1 MKPTSTIS
9 FVIMLMILLVLTG
22 SSITF
27 RDHNIIYKAVVKSF
41 LIWGF
46 KNDYIINRNNSHD
59 YDENHDNY
67 FRVSTENKEDQ
78 RRNDICGKLLEE
90 CQVGTAET
98 NATSKN
104 NKNVEEINKKYLEQG
119 SVENQITRTENDT
132 AARASVLKNNNLI
145 QTVPGDF
152 QTYENSKLGIKLLY
166 PDRWEKEENL
176 GADRVTLISPR
187 EDENDLYLQTIDL
200 FVYPSM
206 SVNQTTQSLTNY
218 YQASLKNF
226 TSNVSPRTT
235 TNANFSILSMNYTYN
250 DDKARTIRAMDF
262 IVSSPSSDKTYL
274 FTFRDEASSFE
285 KDLPVVKR
293 ILNSVNLSR

>member
-1 MKPTSTIS
+1 MKPTNTMS
-9 FVIMLMILLVLTG
+9 FVIILMIILVLTG
-22 SSITF
+22 ASISF
-27 RDHNIIYKAVVKSF
+27 LDHNIIHKAVVKSF

-46 KNDYIINRNNSHD
+46 KYDYTTNRNNSHD
-59 YDENHDNY
+59 YGKNHDNY
-67 FRVSTENKEDQ
+67 FRVSTENKEEE

-90 CQVGTAET
+90 CQVGTTET
-98 NATSKN
+98 NATPKD

-119 SVENQITRTENDT
+119 SVENKIVRTENDT
-132 AARASVLKNNNLI
+132 GARDSVLKNNNLI
-145 QTVPGDF
+145 QTVPGDL
-152 QTYENSKLGIKLLY
+152 QTYENSKMGIKLLY
-166 PDRWEKEENL
+166 PDKWEKEENL
-176 GADRVTLISPR
+176 SADRVKFISPR
-187 EDENDLYLQTIDL
+187 EDKNDLYLQTIDL
-200 FVYPSM
+200 FAYPSM

-226 TSNVSPRTT
+226 TSNGSPRTS
-235 TNANFSILSMNYTYN
+235 TNANFSSVSVNYTYN
-250 DDKARTIRAMDF
+250 GDNAQTIRATDF

>member
-22 SSITF
+22 ASITF
-27 RDHNIIYKAVVKSF
+27 LDHNIIYKAVVKSF

-46 KNDYIINRNNSHD
+46 KYDYIINRNNSQD
-59 YDENHDNY
+59 YGENHDNY
-67 FRVSTENKEDQ
+67 FRVSTQNKEEQ
-78 RRNDICGKLLEE
+78 RRDDICGKLLEE
-90 CQVGTAET
+90 CQPGTTET
-98 NATSKN
+98 NATPKN

-132 AARASVLKNNNLI
+132 GARASVLKNNNLI
-145 QTVPGDF
+145 QIVPGDL

-176 GADRVTLISPR
+176 SADRVTFISPR

-200 FVYPSM
+200 FAYPSM

-226 TSNVSPRTT
+226 TSNGPPRTS
-235 TNANFSILSMNYTYN
+235 TNVNFSIVSVNYTYN
-250 DDKARTIRAMDF
+250 DDKSRTIRAMDF
-262 IVSSPSSDKTYL
+262 IVSSPSSARTYL

-293 ILNSVNLSR
+293 MLNSVYLSR